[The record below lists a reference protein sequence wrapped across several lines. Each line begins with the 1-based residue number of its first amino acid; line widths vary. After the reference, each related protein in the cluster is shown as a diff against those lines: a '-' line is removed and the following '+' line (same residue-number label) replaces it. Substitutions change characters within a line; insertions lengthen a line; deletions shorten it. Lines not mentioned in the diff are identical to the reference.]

1 MRFRNSKLPVLLAVL
16 AAATSAG
23 AISANL
29 ETFRTLAL
37 LRGVAQGQDSVTGAP
52 QLDAV
57 TLRGFQLVNLAM
69 GRPVGDASHPE
80 QVLAMTIACDLG
92 DAELVVYD
100 RAASRDVATIAE
112 STSVDSVRDQG
123 PRVAAPNRAVFVARF
138 DVDENGNA
146 TDGIASGFATVAGR
160 LHLDPQTG
168 CPHAVLVSLDKDPN
182 DKLFGDADLS
192 SKDDPEEGKDVLRA
206 GHAHLIGVLD
216 LVSAGKSATV
226 LVPFGKLS
234 IRRPLPDASAS

>member
-1 MRFRNSKLPVLLAVL
+1 MQFRNSKPFALLVL

-23 AISANL
+23 AIGANL

-69 GRPVGDASHPE
+69 GRPIADISHPE
-80 QVLAMTIACDLG
+80 QVLAMTIACDL
-92 DAELVVYD
+92 DAAQLVVYD
-100 RAASRDVATIAE
+100 RSASRDVATIAE
-112 STSVDSVRDQG
+112 STSVDSVRSQG
-123 PRVAAPNRAVFVARF
+123 PRATAPNRALFVARF

-182 DKLFGDADLS
+182 DKLFGDADLT
-192 SKDDPEEGKDVLRA
+192 SKDDLEEGKDVLRA

-216 LVSAGKSATV
+216 LVSAGKSSTL
-226 LVPFGKLS
+226 LVPFGQLS
-234 IRRPLPDASAS
+234 IRRPLPDAS